1 MLMADTVMDADEPR
15 FQIGED
21 EMDDRQIVLGNL
33 WVAALG
39 NGKVFIPALAEAGIS
54 TPIVSDGQRPR
65 SNGALH
71 EPTKRVGAPIGYYG
85 EPDTPGIAS
94 VLSLVLRGSRFP
106 MTNLDGTSD
115 ENLVVDTPAF
125 ATSPST
131 NPCLVYLNMFP
142 RLAADTILIGPHHAS
157 AELVENAEGR
167 LIARQAKLSLKLNR
181 RDAGRLAGD
190 QISRPKPCAQ
200 RHMAAFHDG
209 ANRQARIVAALATA
223 QDTGTSGD
231 AEGIACG
238 MAMRTDEAVAPSSFF
253 HVGSTLRFIGKKLL
267 KLWKRPRKGQVVTL
281 KDVHGSLS
289 IIHTKS
295 IPSGC
300 VRQADRQAMKNKL
313 TLFRRPIL
321 LIISALASLTLFV
334 AHSVNAI
341 NIEPVRISG
350 EFVRDPCSLQNISSN
365 GELNIRTDTA
375 ILFVHGIGGHPVGT
389 FTSSSILSDCETRAD
404 TLLNDMLIW
413 LKLEKPM
420 QYMTLFELLHKD
432 EDGALG
438 QERLVGEIDLYTLD
452 YTDAFDASDISIA
465 EIAHQIRV
473 DSSFLSLLSNYNH
486 IFIVT
491 HSLGGVITKK
501 VLIDLRHFDRN
512 ASLSRI
518 LGVGLLGVP
527 SSGSPLAS
535 IVSGNNNLQTI
546 VGYFIADNPAL
557 WDDLQSIEY
566 SGSFL
571 RDVEDKW
578 HDMVFDSSERGHS
591 VYSACGHETKFEVE
605 FLSLEIVPELYAK
618 TSCSRPSYPF
628 SKKHTDLPK
637 PVDSNPDQESTHK
650 WLVRSLKEAFRHLE
664 LIGVRRWNDVNVP
677 LGVLLEHIDLAS
689 KSTESQS
696 DLQYVTTRVEIG
708 NHTERKLFRR
718 FFPWI
723 PVDGY
728 SSPTYAG
735 LLYAM
740 SRDSENGCM
749 EVHLDPKR
757 RVARVDLV
765 EYVQC
770 KTKSGDL
777 PDIACVPA
785 ACPEKPLRMD

>member
-125 ATSPST
+125 AASPST

-300 VRQADRQAMKNKL
+300 VRQADRQGLIHVTYL
-313 TLFRRPIL
+313 TSGDGTVATKGKTKKPTARREAADETTSSERL
-321 LIISALASLTLFV
+321 TALVEESDALARIVAKNPSAPVSLLRVLSRSEDEATRKNVILNPFTPYDVLSELENQFTELFV
-334 AHSVNAI
+334 N
-341 NIEPVRISG
+341 
-350 EFVRDPCSLQNISSN
+350 
-365 GELNIRTDTA
+365 
-375 ILFVHGIGGHPVGT
+375 
-389 FTSSSILSDCETRAD
+389 
-404 TLLNDMLIW
+404 
-413 LKLEKPM
+413 
-420 QYMTLFELLHKD
+420 
-432 EDGALG
+432 
-438 QERLVGEIDLYTLD
+438 
-452 YTDAFDASDISIA
+452 
-465 EIAHQIRV
+465 
-473 DSSFLSLLSNYNH
+473 
-486 IFIVT
+486 
-491 HSLGGVITKK
+491 
-501 VLIDLRHFDRN
+501 
-512 ASLSRI
+512 
-518 LGVGLLGVP
+518 
-527 SSGSPLAS
+527 
-535 IVSGNNNLQTI
+535 
-546 VGYFIADNPAL
+546 NPAL
-557 WDDLQSIEY
+557 E
-566 SGSFL
+566 
-571 RDVEDKW
+571 
-578 HDMVFDSSERGHS
+578 
-591 VYSACGHETKFEVE
+591 
-605 FLSLEIVPELYAK
+605 
-618 TSCSRPSYPF
+618 SYN
-628 SKKHTDLPK
+628 SM
-637 PVDSNPDQESTHK
+637 
-650 WLVRSLKEAFRHLE
+650 
-664 LIGVRRWNDVNVP
+664 
-677 LGVLLEHIDLAS
+677 
-689 KSTESQS
+689 
-696 DLQYVTTRVEIG
+696 
-708 NHTERKLFRR
+708 KL
-718 FFPWI
+718 
-723 PVDGY
+723 
-728 SSPTYAG
+728 
-735 LLYAM
+735 
-740 SRDSENGCM
+740 
-749 EVHLDPKR
+749 
-757 RVARVDLV
+757 
-765 EYVQC
+765 
-770 KTKSGDL
+770 
-777 PDIACVPA
+777 
-785 ACPEKPLRMD
+785 